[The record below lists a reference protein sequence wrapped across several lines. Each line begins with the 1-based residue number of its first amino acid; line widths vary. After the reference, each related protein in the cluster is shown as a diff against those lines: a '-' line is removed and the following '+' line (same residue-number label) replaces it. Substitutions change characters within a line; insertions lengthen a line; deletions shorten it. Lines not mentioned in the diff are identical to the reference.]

1 MTKLEIF
8 YIIMMMFCGLANVF
22 LTGAII
28 MKDYPIEYSLVYI
41 GLIWLMYGITFGSLI
56 FVIKN
61 IDKG

>member
-28 MKDYPIEYSLVYI
+28 MKGSTEHNFICI
-41 GLIWLMYGITFGSLI
+41 GLIWTMYIITFGSLI